1 MKWLTYEDSE
11 VTCFHPICQSALE
24 KALELL
30 QLADTYKIEHHRAI
44 GALEMDFVITEKA
57 TDTLFC
63 VVEVKRTRS
72 AVESTRY
79 QFQAMSYAQSYA
91 SQKNNLF
98 YILTNLETSIFFR
111 YEATRPTPQQQMLT
125 PGCFTIGSFSE
136 SKEGFITKLAEYF
149 SCCIQDILS
158 NDYKYHHPLSC
169 FCEQY
174 AAVRQHETERRSF
187 LAVYLYHYLHL
198 MMRQCKRDDFSR
210 DVRDLL
216 TGNGGGLQSLYRVAS
231 KVDFS
236 GIFDVCADGTLQGL
250 SPDRHILT
258 ELAKCASEF
267 GNSPYLANLL
277 YDAEVP
283 VPNTNGE
290 VPTDPELARVVGVL
304 AGFVHGKPLMPEE
317 KLCDPAAGS
326 ANLLIE
332 SARALGITH
341 PGQLVANEVNPAY
354 GVPLS
359 LRLGMYNIHQV
370 NPKDAPTVHLSSL
383 GELEPA
389 FFQNVR
395 IVVLNP
401 PFISGI
407 ASVEQKNK
415 LADAMKKRGVRLS
428 TNIGQMPLEAV
439 LLETLLTLLPAGVTV
454 ALIIPA
460 RHMVSKGKEAAVFRR
475 LLLEKFG
482 LQTIFYYPRKK
493 LFRDVTIGTCVV
505 VGQTGSS
512 TSHVHVI
519 RSLAPIPDI
528 SMDDF
533 RKELQKL
540 PSCHSEFVS
549 LGNDCEG
556 ASFPRELMTRQVK
569 NGWKNFSAAG
579 KMADALLRSCCERS
593 SMLVEL
599 HQTVK
604 LKRGKFGNNGG
615 SQFSLDEGKP
625 EYQKLLSLPP
635 ASYCQVLLN
644 SHIDTQSIELQ
655 CGDGISPVKSEA
667 PEELLLRL
675 GERILGELQDE
686 KKKRKQKKKVPES
699 VQELLTKALD
709 GLTLFQG
716 NLLLV
721 PRSARVRGRALVA
734 SFPLYVSSNFFVAS
748 YPSHE
753 EAVIM
758 ATWMSTLLYQTSCFF
773 CGKDEAGMRKLEKK
787 NFDLTLVPDIKKL
800 TKEER
805 KIILAAADKVKPV
818 NFKDIHQQE
827 IDDIWGR
834 ILFGESAQT
843 VTDEAWDCLTYFVS
857 EASR

>member
-1 MKWLTYEDSE
+1 MRWLTYEDSE
-11 VTCFHPICQSALE
+11 VTCFHPVCEEALE
-24 KALELL
+24 RAL
-30 QLADTYKIEHHRAI
+30 QLLGPSDTYKIEHHRAI
-44 GALEMDFVITEKA
+44 GALEMDFVITEKK

-91 SQKNNLF
+91 SHKNNLF

-111 YEATRPTPQQQMLT
+111 YEATRPTPQQQMLA
-125 PGCFTIGSFSE
+125 PGCVTIGSFSE

-149 SCCIQDILS
+149 SCCIQDIRS
-158 NDYKYHHPLSC
+158 DHYTYHHPLSR

-174 AAVRQHETERRSF
+174 AAVRQSEPRRRSF
-187 LAVYLYHYLHL
+187 LAVYLYQYLHL
-198 MMRQCKRDDFSR
+198 IMQQCKRDNFSR
-210 DVRDLL
+210 DVRNLL

-231 KVDFS
+231 KVDFD
-236 GIFDVCADGTLQGL
+236 GIFDVCGDGTLQGL
-250 SPDRHILT
+250 SPDNRILR
-258 ELAKCASEF
+258 ELAACAREF

-283 VPNTNGE
+283 VPPANGE

-304 AGFVHGKPLMPEE
+304 AAFVHGKPIMPEE
-317 KLCDPAAGS
+317 KICDPAAGS
-326 ANLLIE
+326 GNLLIE
-332 SARALGITH
+332 SARVLGMTH

-370 NPKDAPTVHLSSL
+370 NPTDAPTVHLGSL

-482 LQTIFYYPRKK
+482 LQTVFYYPRKK

-512 TSHVHVI
+512 ASHVHVI

-528 SMDDF
+528 AIDNF
-533 RKELQKL
+533 RKELKKL
-540 PSCHSEFVS
+540 PARQSEFVS
-549 LGNDCEG
+549 LGDDCEG

-593 SMLVEL
+593 SMLAEL

-604 LKRGKFGNNGG
+604 LKRGNFGNKGG

-625 EYQKLLSLPP
+625 EYRELLSLPP
-635 ASYCQVLLN
+635 ASYCQTLQN
-644 SHIDTQSIELQ
+644 SHIDTQSIELP

-667 PEELLLRL
+667 TEALLLRL
-675 GERILGELQDE
+675 GERILGELKD
-686 KKKRKQKKKVPES
+686 KKKGKQKKKVVGS
-699 VQELLTKALD
+699 VQELLTKAL
-709 GLTLFQG
+709 GKLTRFQG
-716 NLLLV
+716 NLLLL
-721 PRSARVRGRALVA
+721 PRGARAHGRAFVA
-734 SFPLYVSSNFFVAS
+734 SFPLYVSTNFFVAS
-748 YPSHE
+748 YTSHE
-753 EAVIM
+753 DAVIM
-758 ATWMSTLLYQTSCFF
+758 ATWMSTLLYQTSCFL

-787 NFDLTLVPDIKKL
+787 NFELTIVPDIKKL

-805 KIILAAADKVKPV
+805 EIILTAADRVKPV
-818 NFKDIHQQE
+818 NFKDIHPQE

-843 VTDEAWDCLTYFVS
+843 VTEEAWDCLTYFVS
-857 EASR
+857 EAAE